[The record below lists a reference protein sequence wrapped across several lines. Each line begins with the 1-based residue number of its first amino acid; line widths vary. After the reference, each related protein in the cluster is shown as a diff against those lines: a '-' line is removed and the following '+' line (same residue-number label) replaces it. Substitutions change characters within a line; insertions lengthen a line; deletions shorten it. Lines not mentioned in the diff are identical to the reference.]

1 MILNGRTLKAKP
13 KSGPLNERLA
23 KLGLVSDWD
32 FVLHLPLRY
41 EDETSITP
49 IASLAPGLDAQI
61 EGVVTDAHNNRFGQ
75 LEAWIEDGTDTL
87 KARFIHYYP
96 SVKES
101 MQEGKRVR
109 LFGSVRRA
117 WGGGMEMVHPK
128 VRKPIAENNLP
139 KTLTPVYPS
148 GEGIT
153 QPWLRKRINRALLDV
168 DIKDLLTSEELKA
181 LGLPPLRQAIEFLHH
196 PDSSAKL
203 EALQERTDPAWERIK
218 FDELLAQQIAL
229 RQSRALRDRTKA
241 PKLFFPKGNQESLSA
256 KFFHSLPFKLTNA
269 QLRVWKEIYE
279 SLSSERPMNRLVQ
292 GDVGSGKTVIA
303 ALAACQAIDNGYQAA
318 LMAPTEILAEQHF
331 KKIINW
337 LEPFGVRV
345 VWLSGKQKA
354 KEKREALSA
363 IAQGAELVVGTH
375 AIIQPDVQFK
385 ALGIAIVDEQHRFG
399 VNQRLAL
406 RAEKDGLLPHLLMLS
421 ATPIPRTLAMSY
433 LADVDVSVID
443 ELPPGRQE
451 ISTKLVSMTRKADL
465 IEWLAKALSSGIQ
478 AYWVCPLI
486 EESEKMDLTAAT
498 ETYEMIKQILPQFQI
513 ELLHGK
519 MSAEEKNEIMA
530 RFVRGQTKLLVSTT
544 VIEVGVDVPNA
555 AIMVIEHA
563 ERFGLAQLH
572 QLRGRV
578 GRGTLKSF
586 CFAIFGDHLSQ
597 TGKERLNVFKDTND
611 GFEISRKDLELRG
624 PGEFLGARQSG
635 AALLKFADFEKDS
648 KLVEKAMALADKWI
662 RENDPRAPLHAARW
676 YQSKEKYLEA

>member
-1 MILNGRTLKAKP
+1 MILTGRTLKAKP

-49 IASLAPGLDAQI
+49 IDALEPGLDAQV
-61 EGVVTDAHNNRFGQ
+61 EGVVTDAQTNRFGQ
-75 LEAWIEDGTDTL
+75 FEAWIEDGTDTL

-101 MQEGKRVR
+101 LQEGKRVR

-117 WGGGMEMVHPK
+117 WGGGYEMIHPK
-128 VRKPIAENNLP
+128 VRKPIAESDLP

-148 GEGIT
+148 GEGVT
-153 QPWLRKRINRALLDV
+153 QPWLRKRINRALMDV
-168 DIKDLLTSEELKA
+168 DIKDLLTSEELSD
-181 LGLPPLRQAIEFLHH
+181 LHLPPLRQAIEFLHH
-196 PDSSAKL
+196 PDSTAKL
-203 EALQERTDPAWERIK
+203 EALQERVDPAWQRLK

-241 PKLFFPKGNQESLSA
+241 PKLAFPKGNQESLCA
-256 KFFHSLPFKLTNA
+256 KFFHSLPFKLTRA

-279 SLSSERPMNRLVQ
+279 SLALERPMNRLVQ

-331 KKIINW
+331 KIIINW
-337 LEPFGVRV
+337 LEPFGIRV

-354 KEKREALSA
+354 KEKRESLQA
-363 IAQGAELVVGTH
+363 IAEGAELVVGTH
-375 AIIQPDVQFK
+375 AIIQPEVQFK

-451 ISTKLVSMTRKADL
+451 ITTKLVSMARKGDL
-465 IEWLAKALSSGIQ
+465 IEWLSKSLSSGIQ

-486 EESEKMDLTAAT
+486 EESEKIDLTAAT
-498 ETYEMIKQILPQFQI
+498 ETYETIKQILPQFQI

-519 MSAEEKNEIMA
+519 MSAEEKNEIMD
-530 RFVRGQTKLLVSTT
+530 RFVKGETKLLVSTT

-586 CFAIFGDHLSQ
+586 CFAIFGDQLSQ
-597 TGKERLNVFKDTND
+597 TGKERLNVFQSTND

-635 AALLKFADFEKDS
+635 AALLRFADFEKDS
-648 KLVEKAMALADKWI
+648 ELVEKAMAMADKWL
-662 RENDPRAPLHAARW
+662 RENDPRAQQHASRW